1 MRRRFAR
8 PTLVAVSGALAIFAA
23 GCGEKHETVTHA
35 ETEGIY
41 LDVGELD
48 YQIQGSRQLNPA
60 VVPDNKYLAGLP
72 QGILPPA
79 SQETW
84 FGVFVR
90 VQNQTK
96 EPHEVAKEFEIVDT
110 EERVYKPLELDLK
123 ANAYAYTPIVLKP
136 NQTLPLADSAEQM
149 DSVAGS
155 LLLFKLPLKA
165 YENRPLEFKIKA
177 PAGEEPAE
185 AVVDLDL

>member
-1 MRRRFAR
+1 MTRRFAR
-8 PTLVAVSGALAIFAA
+8 SAVLAATGALALTAS
-23 GCGEKHETVTHA
+23 GCGEKHDTVTHA
-35 ETEGIY
+35 DTEGIY
-41 LDVGELD
+41 LDVGRLD

-60 VVPDNKYLAGLP
+60 VVPDNKYLSGLP
-72 QGILPPA
+72 QGILPP
-79 SQETW
+79 SSTETW

-96 EPHEVAKEFEIVDT
+96 EPQPTAEEFEIVDT
-110 EERVYKPLELDLK
+110 EERVYKPLEVQAQ
-123 ANAYAYTPIVLKP
+123 ANAFAYQPRILRP
-136 NQTLPLADSAEQM
+136 NQTLPLVDSAEALN
-149 DSVAGS
+149 SVAGS

-177 PAGEEPAE
+177 PDGQEPAE